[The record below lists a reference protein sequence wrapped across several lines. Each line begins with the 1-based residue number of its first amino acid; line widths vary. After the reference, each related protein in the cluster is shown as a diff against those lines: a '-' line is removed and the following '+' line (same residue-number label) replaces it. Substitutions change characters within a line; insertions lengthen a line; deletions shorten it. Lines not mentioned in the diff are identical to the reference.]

1 MKKLRKK
8 QKQVLAML
16 SDLSRRDLQKIQRL
30 KVNAL
35 SIIEI
40 HAKDVIDKM
49 YKTSVYCFILS
60 QEMIIIHVCCCNSI
74 FIQTRLYGCICI
86 RMVLPITVLLGQRS

>member
-1 MKKLRKK
+1 MRLLQQIQWTTDCTRTLMQCKVVESRAPLKKLRKR
-8 QKQVLAML
+8 QRQVLSML
-16 SDLSRRDLQKIQRL
+16 SDMSRRDLQKIQRL

-49 YKTSVYCFILS
+49 YKSSQFIFFSLYY
-60 QEMIIIHVCCCNSI
+60 I
-74 FIQTRLYGCICI
+74 F
-86 RMVLPITVLLGQRS
+86 V